1 MAKNKTVAQMSN
13 FVVYQV
19 KGEINL
25 QELDTTE
32 NNKHRI
38 ASPCG
43 PNDLETIGFIP
54 FVDEDGGSS
63 IIKSLAGCDVVNI
76 GVSTK
81 DIPKQ
86 EIKKFVA
93 QKMKEH
99 KEKLVN
105 EEEGTELTDKE
116 LEAIFEDSARAY
128 LAPLCFSKET
138 ETLIFHD
145 KEDGLLF
152 VGTNSPKKAEG
163 FTYFLRSLLGSLP
176 IIPLTTNVE
185 PTVGLTKML
194 VEGVNTKIS
203 LGDFVELKG
212 VDEDNKGET
221 VTLRKINLYD
231 DPLYEE
237 CYSHYYVNKLQLEND
252 GCVTF
257 TTNLDLVLS
266 GIKYASYV
274 YADSDGDFDGTFVL
288 LSNELRGIVNNLT
301 NELGGIK

>member
-19 KGEINL
+19 KGELNL
-25 QELDTTE
+25 QELNTLE

-54 FVDEDGGSS
+54 FVDEAGESS
-63 IIKSLAGCDVVNI
+63 ILKSLAGCDVVNV

-99 KEKLVN
+99 KEKLAN
-105 EEEGTELTDKE
+105 EEEGTELTEKE

-128 LAPLCFSKET
+128 LAPLCFCKET
-138 ETLIFHD
+138 ETLVFHD
-145 KEDGLLF
+145 KENDLLF
-152 VGTNSPKKAEG
+152 IGTNSPKKAEG

-176 IIPLTTNVE
+176 IIPLIANVD

-194 VEGVNTKIS
+194 VDGVNTKIS
-203 LGDFVELKG
+203 LGEFVELKG
-212 VDEDNKGET
+212 SSEDNKGET
-221 VTLRKINLYD
+221 VVLRKFN
-231 DPLYEE
+231 LYEE
-237 CYSHYYVNKLQLEND
+237 INEDITLDRYVNKLQLEND

-257 TTNLDLVLS
+257 TTNLDLAIS
-266 GIKYASYV
+266 GVKYASYV
-274 YADSDGDFDGTFVL
+274 YADSDGDFEGTFVL
-288 LSNELRGIVNNLT
+288 LSNELKSIVNNLT

>member
-1 MAKNKTVAQMSN
+1 MAKNKTVTQMSN

-19 KGEINL
+19 KGELNL
-25 QELDTTE
+25 QELNTLE

-43 PNDLETIGFIP
+43 PNDFETIGFIP
-54 FVDEDGGSS
+54 FVDEAGDNY
-63 IIKSLAGCDVVNI
+63 LVNRVAGCDVVNV

-105 EEEGTELTDKE
+105 EEEGTELTEKE

-138 ETLIFHD
+138 ETLLFHD
-145 KEDGLLF
+145 KEGGLLF

-163 FTYFLRSLLGSLP
+163 FTYFLRSLLGSLH
-176 IIPLTTNVE
+176 IIPLTTNVD

-194 VEGVNTKIS
+194 IEGVNTKIS
-203 LGDFVELKG
+203 LGEFVELKG
-212 VDEDNKGET
+212 AGEDNKGET
-221 VTLRKINLYD
+221 VVLRKFNLYD
-231 DPLYEE
+231 EVNEDITLDR
-237 CYSHYYVNKLQLEND
+237 YVNKLQLEND

-257 TTNLDLVLS
+257 TTNLDLVIS

-274 YADSDGDFDGTFVL
+274 YADSDGEFDGTFVL
-288 LSNELRGIVNNLT
+288 LSNELKSIVNNIT